1 MQCYVPLNFQIKMKL
16 TDLLKGKKVNY
27 MTDAKVVVQLE
38 IKEAKEERHS
48 RDLAPA
54 TRENDWWP
62 PSEDWTT
69 IEVEFTNGFRKS
81 YRSLSEIEL
90 VSD

>member
-1 MQCYVPLNFQIKMKL
+1 MKL